1 MGQDTFTVCGVHIT
15 FGWLRSRKK
24 GLSVPTA
31 TVTWLLP
38 LVNSGRTSKSDLYP
52 QWIFFVSR
60 KKTHNQYI
68 PLENLQPKVK
78 WRSAM
83 LQTFQNFFLPE
94 YLYLRWLS
102 HLTSIVNFFMRIRD
116 SLNPGH
122 TIHTLPEP
130 ALRRDISLNKCKA
143 SVLFFLAPW
152 IRGSKNRESSP
163 CLKEK
168 AEPS

>member
-83 LQTFQNFFLPE
+83 LQTFHKLLPPWISLSSVAITS
-94 YLYLRWLS
+94 YLYCE
-102 HLTSIVNFFMRIRD
+102 FFHED
-116 SLNPGH
+116 SWQLKPW
-122 TIHTLPEP
+122 TYDTYPTRASLKTRYFLKQMQSFCTVFPSTL
-130 ALRRDISLNKCKA
+130 D
-143 SVLFFLAPW
+143 
-152 IRGSKNRESSP
+152 
-163 CLKEK
+163 
-168 AEPS
+168 